1 MRINDTK
8 FYIKCVALTDLS
20 IGINFIEHGI
30 ESVNN
35 MMAFMQEYKDFL
47 KNRDVT
53 NSVNQISIFEVM

>member
-1 MRINDTK
+1 
-8 FYIKCVALTDLS
+8 VALTDLS